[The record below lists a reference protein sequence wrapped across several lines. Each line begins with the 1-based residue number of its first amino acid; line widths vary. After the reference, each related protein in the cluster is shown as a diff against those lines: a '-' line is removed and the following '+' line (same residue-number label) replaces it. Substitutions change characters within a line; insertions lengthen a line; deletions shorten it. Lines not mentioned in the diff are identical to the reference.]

1 MKIFNKDGKI
11 NFVDDNNVFVG
22 FDDGQSCCEY
32 FGWVLSR
39 QFPVDEDIRGA
50 EEHSNNIDPDG
61 YQFDPNFFEEK
72 INGNYGFDGG
82 GVAIFKLVKGH
93 DHLFLTLFN
102 SHNGYYGH
110 GFEVKHGG
118 ITVNSGCL

>member
-1 MKIFNKDGKI
+1 MKVFNKDGKI

-22 FDDGQSCCEY
+22 FDYSENCCEY
-32 FGWVLSR
+32 FGWFLTK
-39 QFPVDEDIRGA
+39 QFPTGEDVRRL
-50 EEHSNNIDPDG
+50 EEPSNIDPDG
-61 YQFDPNFFEEK
+61 YQFDPNFFEQNLE
-72 INGNYGFDGG
+72 GYDFDEGG
-82 GVAIFKLVKGH
+82 AAIFKLVKGH